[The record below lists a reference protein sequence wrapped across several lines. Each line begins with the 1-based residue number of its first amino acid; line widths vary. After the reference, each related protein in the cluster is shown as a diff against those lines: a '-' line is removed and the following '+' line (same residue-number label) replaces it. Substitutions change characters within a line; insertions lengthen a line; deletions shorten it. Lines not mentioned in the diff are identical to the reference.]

1 MADRVLR
8 TNAYTTFDLLEGE
21 VEGHGFSESALTV
34 LNVTTD
40 SRDDPEAVELEFELD
55 NTDLDAVCPHADRVA
70 LSADQ
75 ARDLAAELESYADRV
90 DAGE

>member
-55 NTDLDAVCPHADRVA
+55 NTDLDAVRPHADRVA